1 MAALAGRGGRARAGG
16 GGAVAQEEAWLWI
29 ERRTQ
34 RSLAPPN
41 ANGAGI
47 AADPTLTDA
56 WPAPKSRTWHPMFRR
71 RPPPKQRTQGL
82 SPALAPASGS
92 TLRRVRQRAIGAEA
106 VSSLA
111 YPTLNGQLRGRTP
124 WPVPRAVALRSAR
137 KPLEMPPS
145 GAGREIPA
153 RDRIPTRFL
162 HRVPCVRPKPSAR
175 GHSRCERTDPA
186 ASFRFG
192 ILR

>member
-1 MAALAGRGGRARAGG
+1 MTLSSRAPRRFGCENRA
-16 GGAVAQEEAWLWI
+16 
-29 ERRTQ
+29 
-34 RSLAPPN
+34 PK

-56 WPAPKSRTWHPMFRR
+56 WASPKTYTWRPMFRHPSSPKR
-71 RPPPKQRTQGL
+71 RRQGL

-111 YPTLNGQLRGRTP
+111 YPTLNGQLRGRTF
-124 WPVPRAVALRSAR
+124 RAGPSSGCASAGPKTFR
-137 KPLEMPPS
+137 NAPI
-145 GAGREIPA
+145 GRRPGDPA

-175 GHSRCERTDPA
+175 GHSRDERTGPA

-192 ILR
+192 KLRGFSGG